1 MMVLSS
7 LVICNYGNYNLELLF
22 SVLEYEYV
30 LDFWVKKFKYFFFKF
45 LYLFILYK
53 VVLYIVE

>member
-22 SVLEYEYV
+22 SVLEYEYILV
-30 LDFWVKKFKYFFFKF
+30 FWVKKFKYFFLNFYIY
-45 LYLFILYK
+45 LY
-53 VVLYIVE
+53 YIK